1 MNITPFKNEPILDFT
16 RDEHRKG
23 IEAALR
29 KVEASFGT
37 EYPVVIGDQTFKT
50 RDKIKSV
57 NPAKPSE
64 IIGVIH
70 RADLKLIEKAF
81 ETAERAFKTW
91 SRTPAEQRAEV
102 LFKAAQLMRQRR
114 YEIDATMILE
124 VSKSWIE
131 ADADTAE
138 AIDFLEYYGRE
149 MLRYAQGSPV
159 VQNAGEKNA
168 CVFIPLGIGVVISP
182 WNFPCAILTGMTSAA
197 LVTGNVV
204 LMKPASTAPVI
215 AARCFEILREAGAP
229 AGTVNYVPCS
239 GGDVGDALVDH
250 VKTRFVSFT
259 GSRDVGTRIN
269 ERAARVQKGQKWLK
283 RVVAE
288 MGGKDAI
295 VVDETADLEAAATG
309 IVQAAYGFQ
318 GQKCSACSRAIVVD
332 AVYDKVLE
340 LAKQKT
346 GTLKVGDVRDP
357 SVNVGAVIDE
367 NAYKKILKYINTGKK
382 EGKIAAGGGAAKE
395 AGEGYFIQPTI
406 VADVKPGAAI
416 EQEEIF
422 GPVLAFIR
430 AKDFDHALEIAN
442 DTDYGLTG
450 AIYSKDPARLER
462 ARREFHVGNLY
473 LNRKCTG
480 ALVGVHPFGG
490 FNMSGTDSK
499 AGGAE
504 YLLLFMQA
512 KSIAEKV

>member
-1 MNITPFKNEPILDFT
+1 MTPFKNEAILDFS
-16 RDEHRKG
+16 RDEHRKPL
-23 IEAALR
+23 EAALR

-37 EYPVVIGDQTFKT
+37 EYPVVVGDQTYKT
-50 RDKIKSV
+50 TDKIKSI
-57 NPAKPSE
+57 NPCKPSE
-64 IIGVIH
+64 VIGVIH
-70 RADLKLIEKAF
+70 RADKKLVEKALQ
-81 ETAERAFKTW
+81 TAQRAFETW
-91 SRTPAEQRAEV
+91 SRTPAETRANV
-102 LFKAAQLMRQRR
+102 LFKAAAIMRQRR

-124 VSKSWIE
+124 VSKSWVE
-131 ADADTAE
+131 ADGDTAE

-159 VQNAGEKNA
+159 VQNPGEKNQ
-168 CVFIPLGIGVVISP
+168 CVFIPLGVGVVISP
-182 WNFPCAILTGMTSAA
+182 WNFPCAILTGMASAA
-197 LVTGNVV
+197 LVTGNCV

-215 AARCFEILREAGAP
+215 AAKCFEILREAGAP
-229 AGTVNYVPCS
+229 AGTINYVPCS
-239 GGDVGDALVDH
+239 GGEVGDFLVDH
-250 VKTRFVSFT
+250 PQTRFVSFT
-259 GSRDVGTRIN
+259 GSREVGTRIN
-269 ERAARVQKGQKWLK
+269 ERAAKVQRGQKWLK

-332 AVYDKVLE
+332 KVYGQVLD
-340 LAKQKT
+340 LAIKKT
-346 GTLKVGDVRDP
+346 AALKIGDVRDP
-357 SVNVGAVIDE
+357 STQVGAVVDE
-367 NAYKKILKYINTGKK
+367 SAYKKILSYIKAGKK
-382 EGKIAAGGGAAKE
+382 EGKIVVGGGPAKE
-395 AGEGYFIQPTI
+395 LGDGYFIQPTI
-406 VADVKPGAAI
+406 VADVKPGASI

-430 AKDFDHALEIAN
+430 AKDFDDALAIAN
-442 DTDYGLTG
+442 GTDYGLTG
-450 AIYSKDPARLER
+450 AIFSKDPQRLDR

-473 LNRKCTG
+473 INRKCTG

>member
-1 MNITPFKNEPILDFT
+1 MTQPAPFKNEPFLDFT
-16 RDEHRKG
+16 RDENRKG
-23 IEAALR
+23 IESALR

-37 EYPVVIGDQTFKT
+37 EYPVVIGDQSYRTKDT
-50 RDKIKSV
+50 IKSL

-64 IIGVIH
+64 VIGIVH
-70 RADLKLIEKAF
+70 RADKKLIEKAIDV
-81 ETAERAFKTW
+81 ADKAFQSW
-91 SRTPAEQRAEV
+91 SRTPATQRAAV
-102 LFKAAQLMRQRR
+102 LFKAAEIMRRR
-114 YEIDATMILE
+114 RFEIDATMILE
-124 VSKSWIE
+124 VSKSWSE
-131 ADADTAE
+131 ADGDTAE

-159 VQNAGEKNA
+159 IQNPGEHNQ
-168 CVFIPLGIGVVISP
+168 CLFVPLGMGVVISP
-182 WNFPCAILTGMTSAA
+182 WNFPCAILVGMTSAA

-215 AARCFEILREAGAP
+215 AAKCFEILREAGAP
-229 AGTVNYVPCS
+229 AGTINYVPCS
-239 GGDVGDALVDH
+239 GGEVGDFLVDH
-250 VKTRFVSFT
+250 PKTRFVSFT

-269 ERAARVQKGQKWLK
+269 ERAAKVHKGQKWLK

-332 AVYDKVLE
+332 SVYDKVLA
-340 LAKQKT
+340 LAKART
-346 GTLKVGDVRDP
+346 EALKVGDVRDP
-357 SVNVGAVIDE
+357 ATNVGAVVDE
-367 NAYKKILKYINTGKK
+367 TAYKKILNYIKAGKK
-382 EGKIAAGGGAAKE
+382 EGRIVAGGGPAKE
-395 AGEGYFIQPTI
+395 AGDGWFIQPTI
-406 VADVKPGAAI
+406 IADVKPDATVA
-416 EQEEIF
+416 QEEIF
-422 GPVLAFIR
+422 GPQ
-430 AKDFDHALEIAN
+430 
-442 DTDYGLTG
+442 
-450 AIYSKDPARLER
+450 RLER